1 VKISDFLTLS
11 RWQFIMPPNLD
22 GKKDT
27 ALGNLLKFSSLFFR
41 DGIDDLE
48 KKW

>member
-1 VKISDFLTLS
+1 
-11 RWQFIMPPNLD
+11 MPPNLD